1 MTATVKGAGVDEL
14 FAPIDG
20 AFALFT
26 HARKGAWMSEVAKA
40 NDIDDI
46 ARYVHHCCRCP

>member
-1 MTATVKGAGVDEL
+1 MMTATVKGAGVDEL

-26 HARKGAWMSEVAKA
+26 YAR
-40 NDIDDI
+40 
-46 ARYVHHCCRCP
+46 